1 MHGTPTQ
8 DMSVVDTDK
17 RQAKHTCTFRM
28 YPNTYSGFEEVAE
41 RCHITRSSLANALVR
56 DLVQGNLTFN
66 EHSETRRHLESGIG
80 TQEYLRDRVGE
91 SE

>member
-1 MHGTPTQ
+1 MLGTPTQ
-8 DMSVVDTDK
+8 DTSVVDTDS

-66 EHSETRRHLESGIG
+66 EHSVTRTHLESGIG

>member
-1 MHGTPTQ
+1 MLGTPTQ
-8 DMSVVDTDK
+8 DMTVVDTDK

-56 DLVQGNLTFN
+56 DLVQGNLTFS
-66 EHSETRRHLESGIG
+66 EHSETRRHLQSGVG

>member
-66 EHSETRRHLESGIG
+66 EHSETRRPRESGIG